1 MKDYSYNYEFKINLD
16 EIKKAKD
23 FVSVAQSMDGEV
35 ILKQGYQTVDGSS
48 ILGIFTLNLLEDID
62 CNIKTNTELPT
73 EQINKIL
80 DVFGVN

>member
-35 ILKQGYQTVDGSS
+35 MLKQGYQTVDGGS

-62 CNIKTNTELPT
+62 CIIKTNTELPT
-73 EQINKIL
+73 EQINNFL